1 MCVSVTNIMPDFE
14 DQEKISGYIV
24 DKSRKKIEKF
34 EFDKTTPPIE
44 ICDKL
49 WKKI

>member
-1 MCVSVTNIMPDFE
+1 
-14 DQEKISGYIV
+14 V

-34 EFDKTTPPIE
+34 EFDKTTPLIE